1 MKKLHVIM
9 LILVVFLSGCTA
21 DESVDVP
28 VASNYVGLVTS
39 VYADSLPSSLYEGDA
54 IYLQLQ
60 VENQGDWNVLLGN
73 YWLNVKGIN
82 PAAFEG
88 LDEPDLTKIS
98 STNLLSLGSFGN
110 DTIVRGQEIFTL
122 GESFTYCNDIDNDL
136 PLNLHAKSCYEYGTT
151 SEISACF
158 IESTASLDGEVCTVS
173 EFKPVTNSVAPVVV
187 TEIAESVAGASD
199 VRFRVKVENLG
210 DGTVFDKYALE
221 TETETI
227 IGCDGLVRGTSNLVY
242 IDRIT
247 LDGIPMDLTYEG
259 GVETTSDGRDRFRL
273 DSTGAGRFSFVT
285 GTTGL
290 EFVGNVEIKLS
301 YGYTETD
308 IFSTTIKALPDFSPQ
323 CSVA

>member
-21 DESVDVP
+21 DESIEVP

-60 VENQGDWNVLLGN
+60 VENQGDHDVATSE
-73 YWLNVKGIN
+73 YYLNIKGIN
-82 PAAFEG
+82 PGAFEG
-88 LDEPDLTKIS
+88 LDETDLTKTS
-98 STNLLSLGSFGN
+98 STNLASLGAFGN

-136 PLNLHAKSCYEYGTT
+136 PLNLHAKSCYDYGTT

-158 IESTASLDGEVCTVS
+158 IESTASIDGEICTVS
-173 EFKPVTNSVAPVVV
+173 EFKPVTNSIAPIVI

-210 DGTVFDKYALE
+210 DGTVFDKYALG
-221 TETETI
+221 TETDTI
-227 IGCDGLVRGTSNLVY
+227 VGCDNLVRGTSNLVY
-242 IDRIT
+242 IEKIT
-247 LDGIPMDLTYEG
+247 LDGIPMNLRYEG
-259 GVETTSDGRDRFRL
+259 GVETTSDGRNRFRL

-290 EFVGNVEIKLS
+290 EFVGNVEIELS

-308 IFSTTIKALPDFSPQ
+308 VFSSTIKALPDFSPT